1 MKDKLVILLA
11 KIGVFFAN
19 CDGCYD
25 QCEKNF
31 IRNFIALLSEKNFI
45 DSSTNEILEG
55 IEGKVISIDIV
66 IQETKSFVDLLQEIE
81 KDACLS
87 AIEDFIERL
96 IKSDG
101 VIHAKEAENFAL
113 WKRGVRIIKE

>member
-81 KDACLS
+81 NPIMPNGQEPNFSTKRFMPIDDDVDVDKL
-87 AIEDFIERL
+87 L
-96 IKSDG
+96 
-101 VIHAKEAENFAL
+101 KETL
-113 WKRGVRIIKE
+113 KETV